1 MSTYLVFGSDSMR
14 SPGFKQASSSKQH
27 VRHAVAYQKQSVP
40 AGCESSSQVS
50 FMPSLAAAGRRTT
63 GEVGVTELV
72 QAGASSGNT
81 SATATTAATT
91 AAGGTLPAL
100 PTAATAAAAAA
111 AAAIAGLGTR
121 AAGEGAAPGKP
132 GPSHPLTGLSRQKQV
147 RPLCAW
153 CCKRQL
159 EQHLLAQACFEVTTC
174 RPLRISACCHCATH

>member
-63 GEVGVTELV
+63 GEAGVTELV
-72 QAGASSGNT
+72 QGGASSGNT

-132 GPSHPLTGLSRQKQV
+132 GASHPLTGLSRQKQV
-147 RPLCAW
+147 RPLCAANDS
-153 CCKRQL
+153 L
-159 EQHLLAQACFEVTTC
+159 SHICFRMHVLILQFDKEVES
-174 RPLRISACCHCATH
+174 SACCHCAIS

>member
-1 MSTYLVFGSDSMR
+1 MR

>member
-1 MSTYLVFGSDSMR
+1 MR

-72 QAGASSGNT
+72 QGGASSGNM

-121 AAGEGAAPGKP
+121 AAPGKP
-132 GPSHPLTGLSRQKQV
+132 GASHPLTGLSRQKQV

-159 EQHLLAQACFEVTTC
+159 KQHLLAQACIEVTTC
-174 RPLRISACCHCATH
+174 RALWISACCHCATH